1 MTEDMKNNGTSSS
14 RTQFDFGQIGRRT
27 PYSVPEDFFAT
38 MEADVMK
45 AVKTADS
52 ETVRGKEKK
61 RTPIVS
67 LWKVSLSA
75 AAVAIILF
83 AVCFETM
90 FQQQPKDEWQDVE
103 ESFAELS
110 ANDQAFLMDV
120 YQADVFLDD

>member
-1 MTEDMKNNGTSSS
+1 MKNNGTSSS

-38 MEADVMK
+38 MEADVME

-67 LWKVSLSA
+67 LWKVFLSA

>member
-14 RTQFDFGQIGRRT
+14 RSQFDFGQIGRRT

-61 RTPIVS
+61 RTPILS

>member
-1 MTEDMKNNGTSSS
+1 MKNNGTSSS
-14 RTQFDFGQIGRRT
+14 RKQFDFGQIGRRT

-67 LWKVSLSA
+67 LWKVFLSA

>member
-1 MTEDMKNNGTSSS
+1 MKNNGTSSS
-14 RTQFDFGQIGRRT
+14 RSQFDFGQIGRRT

-61 RTPIVS
+61 RTPILS

>member
-38 MEADVMK
+38 MEADVME

-67 LWKVSLSA
+67 LWKVFLSA